1 MKDNPTPKEK
11 DKESFLGFSPGNF
24 SEIGI
29 KEIVGNEA
37 AITMVMHYYKQL
49 VDENKTLKND
59 INTYKTYASA
69 FEKKESNSATS
80 SILLLLSNICIGFG
94 VNLLTQT
101 NPLPTG
107 WFLLV
112 VGIIMTF
119 AGFYFTFWK
128 DK

>member
-1 MKDNPTPKEK
+1 MVDKPKPDEQP
-11 DKESFLGFSPGNF
+11 KESFLGFSPGTF
-24 SEIGI
+24 SELGI

-37 AITMVMHYYKQL
+37 AITMIMHYYKQL
-49 VDENKTLKND
+49 VDDNKTLKND
-59 INTYKTYASA
+59 VNTYKTYAEA
-69 FEKKESNSATS
+69 FGKKESNSATS

-101 NPLPTG
+101 NPLPAG
-107 WFLLV
+107 WFLLI
-112 VGIIMTF
+112 VGIIMTL

>member
-1 MKDNPTPKEK
+1 MADTPKPEESV
-11 DKESFLGFSPGNF
+11 KESFLGVSPGNF
-24 SEIGI
+24 SELGI

-101 NPLPTG
+101 NPLQAG

-112 VGIIMTF
+112 VGIVMTL
-119 AGFYFTFWK
+119 AGF
-128 DK
+128 